1 MWPQA
6 LFSGFCVIAC
16 PPEFSRDFLQGEE
29 HNAMNSL
36 IMELGPLLLSTFC
49 SNATSKLTIE
59 EKKKSKFSVSVPVC
73 VEEYSWMCTK
83 GGQGGS
89 AGSSSTRAVLA
100 RGHLHAVWGSGV
112 ASVLAAGFCLACP
125 FTFAFILL
133 NEKAVVK
140 EQPWE

>member
-49 SNATSKLTIE
+49 SNATSKLAIE
-59 EKKKSKFSVSVPVC
+59 EKKKKVNSLLVSLCVLRSTAGCAQRVGRGALLAAAVHALCLHVDTSMQYEALALPV
-73 VEEYSWMCTK
+73 SLLRDF
-83 GGQGGS
+83 
-89 AGSSSTRAVLA
+89 ALLA
-100 RGHLHAVWGSGV
+100 HLH
-112 ASVLAAGFCLACP
+112 
-125 FTFAFILL
+125 LL
-133 NEKAVVK
+133 LSC
-140 EQPWE
+140 

>member
-100 RGHLHAVWGSGV
+100 RGHLHAV
-112 ASVLAAGFCLACP
+112 
-125 FTFAFILL
+125 
-133 NEKAVVK
+133 
-140 EQPWE
+140 